1 MPFLDV
7 SDVLLDPMF
16 CGELTI
22 YRRLQ
27 QVSNKGR
34 STTTDTLV
42 DPKPFGVVLPVDAGD
57 LERGSDQQHGP
68 KVLEVHTPYR
78 LRGASTNAPGT
89 EQYQPDRMIWNGNSY
104 ICLRVHDLS
113 RYGAGFIQADFA
125 SCDPID
131 VQPA

>member
-16 CGELTI
+16 CEELTV

-27 QVSNKGR
+27 AISAKGR
-34 STTTDTLV
+34 VTTTDALV
-42 DPKPFGVVLPVDAGD
+42 DPKPFGVVLPMEGGD
-57 LERGSDQQHGP
+57 LERGADAQYGP
-68 KVLEVHTPYR
+68 KVLEIHTPYR
-78 LRGASTNAPGT
+78 LRSASTNTPGT
-89 EQYQPDRMIWNGNSY
+89 EQYQPDRIVWNGNSY
-104 ICLRVHDLS
+104 VCIKIHDFS

-131 VQPA
+131 VQPS